1 MATPTVTGADLSTPT
16 GELIAVV
23 GPPGPQRSA
32 LQLALNNAPWSRG
45 PSVTTTVISRGA
57 WSELRRVAAA
67 GITVVAACDS
77 VVAVDAGAHRVVLL
91 PDPDGVG

>member
-1 MATPTVTGADLSTPT
+1 MAPPTATDVALSAPA

-32 LQLALNNAPWSRG
+32 LQHALNDAPWHRG
-45 PSVTTTVISRGA
+45 PAVTTTVISDGA

-67 GITVVAACDS
+67 GITVVAACDAT
-77 VVAVDAGAHRVVLL
+77 VAAEANAHRVVLL
-91 PDPDGVG
+91 PDPDGVA

>member
-1 MATPTVTGADLSTPT
+1 MATPTVTGADLATPT

-32 LQLALNNAPWSRG
+32 LQLALTNAPWRG
-45 PSVTTTVISRGA
+45 GPAVTTTVISRGA

-67 GITVVAACDS
+67 GTTVVAACDS
-77 VVAVDAGAHRVVLL
+77 VVAVDAQAHRVVLL
-91 PDPDGVG
+91 PHPDGVG

>member
-1 MATPTVTGADLSTPT
+1 MATPTVTGAELSTPT

-67 GITVVAACDS
+67 GITVVAACDRG
-77 VVAVDAGAHRVVLL
+77 VGAGVEAHRVVLL
-91 PDPDGVG
+91 PDPDGVA